1 MKKILIETLLA
12 LSVIMISGCGKIEDI
27 RITSVRLVQITPSGL
42 RGVKAIVEAGVDNPS
57 MTFTVSDISGTVYY
71 KGARYVD
78 FEAAEPIVVKKKTS
92 ELHTVEVD
100 GRVSDGVS
108 LLSVLSL
115 ARNFDMNQVSVDIE
129 ASVKAKGI
137 KKKISLKQVPLNK
150 LAGKIKL

>member
-1 MKKILIETLLA
+1 MKKILVEILLA
-12 LSVIMISGCGKIEDI
+12 LSVIMISGCGKIGDI
-27 RITSVRLVQITPSGL
+27 RITSARLVQITPSGL

-92 ELHTVEVD
+92 GLHTVEVN

-115 ARNFDMNQVSVDIE
+115 ARNFDMNQASVDIE
-129 ASVKAKGI
+129 ASVKAKGM

>member
-27 RITSVRLVQITPSGL
+27 RITSARLVQITPSGL
-42 RGVKAIVEAGVDNPS
+42 RGVKAIVEVGVDNPS